1 MANFTRQQAQEMF
14 KQAESQGVSRDVIF
28 KRAVDQGHTFEGLD
42 TEKVLSELSGKAP
55 EKQASSGQEIPA
67 FVRGVGKSA
76 AELLQGAGTL
86 GQTIAEKTA
95 GKLVEKI
102 TGTPAENLGIDAYR
116 KGTPEYEKIQ
126 AATAPIG
133 AGEAVGKFAGD
144 VAQFA
149 IPSTK
154 AVKAVQGGKLAKA
167 GVRAL
172 TSGGVAAVREGEIGK
187 DAAIAAGT
195 DLALSGAGAALQPVK
210 RLIGRLL
217 KGTSSALSGA
227 PVSQIDDILKNPTL
241 AKEIAS
247 KEGSVVLK
255 DNVNTIANGVQ
266 TIKQQARATFG
277 KGLSELAETDI
288 KPDVFRSQTQGVL
301 DKYGSKIVKGKR
313 VLENVEFDDPKN
325 IQKASELV
333 DRLANA
339 KLDGKSLR
347 KLADDIDNAVYKTAT
362 SDERLAYNAFVKDLS
377 GQLRKAVTSSTDK
390 LKEINTQF
398 SNDMKIAQA
407 MEGIFGKV
415 QFKNTN
421 ELNRISQRLE
431 SLAKQKGMSP
441 EILDDFLTRIGIE
454 PTDFRASEATRQIG
468 NLAQQSNTVGANPF
482 EIIRSATSSIVT
494 PKMVRDIAIK
504 TGLAEEPLNRFL
516 SSVEPTV
523 RASFLKLILNVSDE
537 SQ

>member
-1 MANFTRQQAQEMF
+1 MANFTKQQAQEMF
-14 KQAESQGVSRDVIF
+14 KKAESQGVSRDVVF
-28 KRAVDQGHTFEGLD
+28 KRAVEQGHSFEGLD
-42 TEKVLSELSGKAP
+42 TEKVMAELSGKQQPMANGD
-55 EKQASSGQEIPA
+55 SEIPA

-102 TGTPAENLGIDAYR
+102 TGTPAENLGVDAYR
-116 KGTPEYEKIQ
+116 KGTPEYENIQ
-126 AATAPIG
+126 NAIQPQGT
-133 AGEAVGKFAGD
+133 GESVGKFVGD

-154 AVKAVQGGKLAKA
+154 AVKAVQGGNVVKA
-167 GVRAL
+167 LVRAG
-172 TSGGVAAVREGEIGK
+172 TSGGVAAVREGEVGK

-195 DLALSGAGAALQPVK
+195 DLAFSGAGAALQPVK

-227 PVSQIDDILKNPTL
+227 PVSQIDDILKNPTV
-241 AKEIAS
+241 AKDIAS
-247 KEGSVVLK
+247 KESAVVLR

-288 KPDVFRSQTQGVL
+288 KPDVFRSQTQTVL
-301 DKYGSKIVKGKR
+301 DKYGSKLVNGKR

-325 IQKASELV
+325 IKKASELV
-333 DRLANA
+333 DRLANV

-347 KLADDIDNAVYKTAT
+347 KLADDIENAAYKTAT

-390 LKEINTQF
+390 LKEINAQF
-398 SNDMKIAQA
+398 SSDMKIAQA

-415 QFKNTN
+415 QFKDTN
-421 ELNRISQRLE
+421 ELNKISQRLE
-431 SLAKQKGMSP
+431 SLSNQKGMSP
-441 EILDDFLTRIGIE
+441 EILDDFLNRIGIE
-454 PTDFRASEATRQIG
+454 PADFRAGESSRQIG
-468 NLAQQSNTVGANPF
+468 NLSQQSNTVGANPF
-482 EIIRSATSSIVT
+482 EVIRSATSSIVT

-504 TGLAEEPLNRFL
+504 TGLAKEPVAQFLN
-516 SSVEPTV
+516 SVEPTV
-523 RASFLKLILNVSDE
+523 RASFLKLILGLSDE